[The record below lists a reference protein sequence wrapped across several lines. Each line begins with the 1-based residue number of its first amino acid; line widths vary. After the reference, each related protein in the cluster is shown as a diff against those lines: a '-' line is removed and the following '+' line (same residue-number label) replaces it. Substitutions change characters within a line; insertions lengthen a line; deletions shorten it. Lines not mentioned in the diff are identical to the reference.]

1 MTLYISK
8 SIMEALDI
16 NAKNSDL
23 ADKAEEI
30 ANLLIKTGEQYRA
43 KAYKTASVAL
53 ATHTQPIKHLT
64 DLKQIRGI
72 GDSIGHNL
80 KEFMETG
87 RITFIEELKNRPEIL
102 FTEIYGIGPKKAKQ
116 LADSGFKT
124 IDDIKIAYSTDK
136 TLLNDKQA
144 TGLHYYNDILRRIP
158 REEIASFDKILS
170 CIITPQTGFKYEIVG
185 SYRRQSESSGDIDV
199 ILTTDPTVKLTT
211 TFAKILE
218 TLYRHNIITRF
229 LSQGNTKSLVI
240 GKNPKSQYYRR
251 IDFLFTP
258 SEQYPFAI
266 LYFTG
271 SKHFNTAMR
280 GHALSKG
287 LSMNEHGFTP
297 TSKSPQNSV
306 MKAIPTMKTEQ
317 DIFTFL
323 ELEYTEPQFRRDGSS
338 LRHKTPQSPHSS
350 NPTKPSQPQAGAYD
364 SVVEYLLKGLP
375 YLKTLTNGHL
385 VKMILLCDDLYYN
398 KSSPIMT
405 DNQYDILK
413 DYTTATY
420 PTANVPVGAPIA
432 STAKVALPYPMMS
445 MNKKKDHKSV
455 AKWFQK
461 YPPKTDIKTAT
472 ESNIAYILSA
482 KLDGVS
488 AMFYNENGE
497 RKLYTRGDGREG
509 QDISHMVPY
518 LSQLNNIRDKR
529 TTVRGELLMKKS
541 TFQNKYATQ
550 YANARNLT
558 SGIVN
563 QTNNILSPEN
573 IAKYKDID
581 FICYEVISPMF
592 RPDKQLNIINDI
604 NQATPLLTRQFKTDE
619 AMPTIEQLSETL
631 QTWRDIYEYE
641 MDGIIVTHNGDYPR
655 EFKNPEH
662 AFAFKMVLTDQIAE
676 TIVTDVIWTPSVSGY
691 LKPRIRVDPVI
702 IGGAT
707 IEYVTGHDAKNIKE
721 NRIGIGAKVSLIRAG
736 DVIPHIER
744 VIEPAPQ
751 AHFPEKGTYTWTD
764 TKVDIVLISSA
775 TDITVRAKQLEY
787 FFKTMDIPDI
797 GIGVINQLIK
807 ANYDTLS
814 KILHVTYEELLE
826 LPSFKSTKAT
836 KIYNNIQSVRTP
848 PSNTANSLSISPNEL
863 LAKLITASTVMGR
876 GIAKKTAIL
885 ILDTYPDIISSQED
899 PNTKFA
905 KLLTVKGLGDKTSKA
920 FVENIPKF
928 RQFLTN
934 NGLESYLLLHQMAIN
949 STQEASQSTTRNPH
963 VATGFTDKTLE
974 TYLHSKGI
982 PLAKT
987 LTKKTAVLYVKDKT
1001 HTSNKT
1007 EQAKKQGIPIIVYD
1021 PAKVTPE
1028 KHLEP
1033 VLKQLNII

>member
-1 MTLYISK
+1 
-8 SIMEALDI
+8 MEALDI

-43 KAYKTASVAL
+43 KAYKRAAEAL

-80 KEFMETG
+80 KEFMETDK
-87 RITFIEELKNRPEIL
+87 ITFIEELKNRPEIL
-102 FTEIYGIGPKKAKQ
+102 FTEIYGVGPKKAKQ

-124 IDDIKIAYSTDK
+124 INDIKTAYSSDK

-170 CIITPQTGFKYEIVG
+170 CIITPQTGFQYEIVG

-199 ILTTDPTVKLTT
+199 ILTTNPTIKPTT

-218 TLYRHNIITRF
+218 TLYRHNIITYF

-258 SEQYPFAI
+258 PEQYPFAI

-287 LSMNEHGFTP
+287 FSMNEHGFTP
-297 TSKSPQNSV
+297 TSKSPQKSATKN
-306 MKAIPTMKTEQ
+306 IPTMKTEQ

-338 LRHKTPQSPHSS
+338 LKHKTSPQQPQQQPHKENSIS
-350 NPTKPSQPQAGAYD
+350 SQPQAGAYD
-364 SVVEYLLKGLP
+364 NVVEYLLKGLP
-375 YLKTLTNGHL
+375 YLKTLTNERL
-385 VKMILLCDDLYYN
+385 VKMIRLCDDLYYN

-413 DYTTATY
+413 DYTTTNY

-455 AKWFQK
+455 AKWFEK
-461 YPPKTDIKTAT
+461 YPPKTSIISAT
-472 ESNIAYILSA
+472 EPSIAYIVSA

-619 AMPTIEQLSETL
+619 PSPPIEQLSKTL

-676 TIVTDVIWTPSVSGY
+676 TIVTDVIWTPSISGY
-691 LKPRIRVDPVI
+691 LKPRVRVDPVT

-744 VIEPAPQ
+744 VIEPAPH
-751 AHFPEKGTYTWTD
+751 AHFPEKGTYKWND

-775 TDITVRAKQLEY
+775 TDTTVRSKQLEY

-797 GIGVINQLIK
+797 GIGVINQLVK
-807 ANYDTLS
+807 SGYDTLS
-814 KILHVTYEELLE
+814 KILHITYEELLE
-826 LPSFKSTKAT
+826 LPSFKSTKAN
-836 KIYNNIQSVRTP
+836 KIYNNIQTVKTP
-848 PSNTANSLSISPNEL
+848 PSTSTAKSSSPNEL

-876 GIAKKTAIL
+876 GIATKTVIL

-899 PNTKFA
+899 PKTKYA

-920 FVENIPKF
+920 FVENILKF
-928 RQFLTN
+928 RKFLAN
-934 NGLESYLLLHQMAIN
+934 NGLQSYLSLQETAIN
-949 STQEASQSTTRNPH
+949 SSQQARHTQKRNPH

-974 TYLHSKGI
+974 TYLYSKGI
-982 PLAKT
+982 PMAKT
-987 LTKKTAVLYVKDKT
+987 LTKKTAVLYVKDNT

-1007 EQAKKQGIPIIVYD
+1007 EQAKKQGIPIIAYD
-1021 PAKVTPE
+1021 PVKMTPE
-1028 KHLEP
+1028 KDLEP
-1033 VLKQLNII
+1033 LLKQLNII